1 MSHQESIIPLQEP
14 SEDSKGTTGTPSAP
28 ESLLD
33 SNNEPGE
40 TFTTCR
46 PPGVQGAAKHIRRF
60 CLECMG
66 GPGGPAAGHV
76 KLCTGFSC
84 PLWFWR
90 FGKDPRSVKDQ
101 SLLDKSAVR
110 EAAKGAK

>member
-1 MSHQESIIPLQEP
+1 MSHQESIVCPQETFSDP
-14 SEDSKGTTGTPSAP
+14 DGSLSTQRPP
-28 ESLLD
+28 ESLLEA
-33 SNNEPGE
+33 NM
-40 TFTTCR
+40 R

-66 GPGGPAAGHV
+66 GPGGSSSAEV
-76 KLCTGFSC
+76 KVCSGYDC

-101 SLLDKSAVR
+101 SLIDKSAVR
-110 EAAKGAK
+110 LMNKKGAK